1 MKKSLTKLSI
11 VLITL
16 IILHP
21 QVTFAAWWNP
31 GTWKIFNRKSDTK
44 QTIVATST
52 AYKIKRAEITASS
65 TTSKSED
72 SSLKNNI
79 KSVANLGVEKLSVP
93 TAKETASV
101 ASRTSGGGWAGA
113 ASGVHPVVPVNC
125 AEYKHLL
132 DSIPNCAIYSDS
144 SSGSSSP
151 AYLFC
156 KKCFP
161 AD

>member
-79 KSVANLGVEKLSVP
+79 KSVANLGVATIVCFVSDF
-93 TAKETASV
+93 
-101 ASRTSGGGWAGA
+101 
-113 ASGVHPVVPVNC
+113 
-125 AEYKHLL
+125 LL
-132 DSIPNCAIYSDS
+132 KI
-144 SSGSSSP
+144 
-151 AYLFC
+151 FH
-156 KKCFP
+156 
-161 AD
+161 